1 MSVPASITDVLFEHL
16 DSVQPRFSDPNI
28 MVSYVTQEE
37 LLVSL
42 KMIVLGTSST
52 LHTWCPSSEKFV
64 QVGCQDGQRGYLLV
78 DGKDE
83 VVSSRFIKRFLC
95 QHSC

>member
-1 MSVPASITDVLFEHL
+1 MSVPASVTDVPFEHL

-28 MVSYVTQEE
+28 IVSYVTQEE
-37 LLVSL
+37 MLVSL

-52 LHTWCPSSEKFV
+52 LHTWCPSSERFV
-64 QVGCQDGQRGYLLV
+64 QVGSQEGQRGYLLV

-83 VVSSRFIKRFLC
+83 VVSSRFIQRFLC
-95 QHSC
+95 QYAC